1 MQAMLLSMLIFVAVF
16 GCSEAKKPTRAGGDT
31 AVSSDKKELDE
42 LFFEPHLYSFPFT
55 SAIQNGDITGSVF
68 VFGFAKAQ
76 LSSETPIRFSF
87 EDECSNVLVVESDG
101 CVKVTDA
108 PALIQAIAARGENGL
123 ILRGNLIAAKHNA
136 SSAVAKIGLH
146 VEDDA
151 DDYGDRIR
159 NHLRDWSRLHRIHID
174 HASVIAE
181 RIIQTEYEAIYV
193 ALKTPEKLIA
203 PADSAVFW
211 GLRLPKETS
220 SEVLSPAD
228 AGTNVRA
235 KSSAQVPVRIAPV
248 ISRFAANIFELEKS
262 PTAEVFRDRMMEM
275 NIHIRNSSKKEVLRI
290 DDQQWQHWEVER
302 VAIDHRTTLGS
313 LERAIAYQKFW
324 VSLQNRLPLIN
335 AKQQKVDEVR
345 SELFGQQEL

>member
-1 MQAMLLSMLIFVAVF
+1 MLLSMLIFVAVL

-31 AVSSDKKELDE
+31 TVSSDKEESDD
-42 LFFEPHLYSFPFT
+42 LFFDPDQYLFPVT
-55 SAIQNGDITGSVF
+55 SAIQNSDTIGSVY
-68 VFGFAKAQ
+68 VFSFANAP
-76 LSSETPIRFSF
+76 LPNDTPIQFSF
-87 EDECSNVLVVESDG
+87 EDEFSNLLAVESDG

-108 PALIQAIAARGENGL
+108 PALIQAIAARGENGV
-123 ILRGNLIAAKHNA
+123 ILRGNLIAAKHN
-136 SSAVAKIGLH
+136 SSFAMAEIGLH
-146 VEDDA
+146 VENDA
-151 DDYGDRIR
+151 DDYENRIR
-159 NHLRDWSRLHRIHID
+159 DHLHSWSRLHRIHID

-181 RIIQTEYEAIYV
+181 RIIQTEYETIHS
-193 ALKTPEKLIA
+193 ALETPGKLVT
-203 PADSAVFW
+203 PADSAAFW

-220 SEVLSPAD
+220 SEVMSPAD

-248 ISRFAANIFELEKS
+248 ISRFAANVFELEKS

-275 NIHIRNSSKKEVLRI
+275 TIHIRNSSKKEILRI

-302 VAIDHRTTLGS
+302 AAIDHRTTLGS

-345 SELFGQQEL
+345 SELFGQQAL